1 MPPTLLFLP
10 LSRVISKYLHLEDR
24 LWALILIYPSFTIPF
39 AVWLLMGFFK
49 TIPQELE
56 DAALVDGCS
65 RFGSLVRIVFP
76 ISIPGILTVVIFTFS
91 LVVNEFVYAITFI
104 SSSTN
109 RTAHRRRADGSDP
122 RRPVQLARDHG
133 RDPDPEHSARA
144 RLQRVPQSVH
154 RRIHRRSIPLR
165 KGGCMT
171 EQRLSR
177 RELLK
182 KAGAGAAAIGAA
194 GAAAPFSF
202 AGPLKYKGRWLKG
215 NLSIIQWVHFVPA
228 YDDWLDNTW
237 VKTWGQQNDV
247 QVSVEHINNTLLDT
261 RAAAEVAA
269 QSGHDLFMALHP
281 MASYEDQ
288 VIDHAPIVQEIE
300 AKVGP
305 YGALAQA
312 SHLQPEDEEVLR
324 GVGQLRTRP
333 GRLAARPLER
343 DRLRRPNTWDHVAKA
358 APKLKQLGHPIGIG
372 QSQELDSN
380 MALIAFLMCFGS
392 FLQNADNHPTLNTK
406 ATVEAVNFMAKLYK
420 NGEDSEIFGWNPA
433 SNNNY
438 LYAGTASMIL
448 NAISATRTPESLNL
462 PFSKDLWIWPIPSG
476 PHGRLGLEHVMGC
489 YSIWKFAQNK
499 QNAQQFLA
507 DLCINYKQATLAS
520 QLYNFPSFPEA
531 FPFDQI
537 RKVAAADTHPPKGKY
552 TILTT
557 IAEKYTHNI
566 GYPGTTNA
574 AIDEIFSK
582 YLIPQMF
589 AQVSQ
594 GKLSAA
600 DSVRDTMSAAKN
612 IYAKWRSRGK
622 I

>member
-1 MPPTLLFLP
+1 MPD
-10 LSRVISKYLHLEDR
+10 SNDER
-24 LWALILIYPSFTIPF
+24 
-39 AVWLLMGFFK
+39 
-49 TIPQELE
+49 
-56 DAALVDGCS
+56 
-65 RFGSLVRIVFP
+65 
-76 ISIPGILTVVIFTFS
+76 
-91 LVVNEFVYAITFI
+91 
-104 SSSTN
+104 
-109 RTAHRRRADGSDP
+109 
-122 RRPVQLARDHG
+122 
-133 RDPDPEHSARA
+133 
-144 RLQRVPQSVH
+144 
-154 RRIHRRSIPLR
+154 
-165 KGGCMT
+165 
-171 EQRLSR
+171 RLSR
-177 RELLK
+177 RELIK
-182 KAGAGAAAIGAA
+182 KAGVGAATVAVA
-194 GAAAPFSF
+194 GSAAPFSF

-228 YDDWLDNTW
+228 YDDWFDNTW
-237 VKTWGQQNDV
+237 VKTWGEQNDV
-247 QVSVEHINNTLLDT
+247 QVGVEHIANTLLDT

-269 QSGHDLFMALHP
+269 QSGHDLFMAIHP

-288 VIDHAPIVQEIE
+288 VINHAPVIQEIE
-300 AKVGP
+300 AKVGK
-305 YGALAQA
+305 YGPLGQA
-312 SHLQPEDEEVLR
+312 STYNPKTKKYFAVSDSYVPDPVVWRHDLWNGIGEAPY
-324 GVGQLRTRP
+324 
-333 GRLAARPLER
+333 
-343 DRLRRPNTWDHVAKA
+343 TWDHVAKA
-358 APKLKQLGHPIGIG
+358 APKLKALGHPIGIG

-380 MALIAFLMCFGS
+380 MALIAFLMCFGG
-392 FLQNADNHPTLNTK
+392 FIQNEHNHPTLNSK
-406 ATVEAVNFMAKLYK
+406 HTVEAVKFMANLYK
-420 NGEDSEIFGWNPA
+420 NGEDSAIFGWNPA

-476 PHGRLGLEHVMGC
+476 PHGRLGLEHVMGS

-499 QNAQQFLA
+499 QNAEKFLA

-520 QLYNFPSFPEA
+520 QLYNFPSFPGA

-537 RKVAAADTHPPKGKY
+537 RKAAAADTHQPKGKY

-594 GKLSAA
+594 GQLSAA
-600 DSVRDTMSAAKN
+600 DSVRSISGQVN
-612 IYAKWRSRGK
+612 QIYRKWKARGK